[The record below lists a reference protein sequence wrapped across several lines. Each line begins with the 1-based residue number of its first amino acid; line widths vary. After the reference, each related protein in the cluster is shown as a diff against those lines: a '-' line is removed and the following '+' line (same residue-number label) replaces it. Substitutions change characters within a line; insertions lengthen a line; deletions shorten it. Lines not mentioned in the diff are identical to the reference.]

1 MQLAAL
7 DANTLLIAAI
17 AAVPATIAALASLR
31 NGRALRT
38 PSKTSIGRQVEDAL
52 HTAIANNYRL
62 QAMGDEFDVPM
73 PDKASA
79 SESRVEALNEVKT
92 RAERRPRG

>member
-1 MQLAAL
+1 VLAEL

-38 PSKTSIGRQVEDAL
+38 PSKATIGRQVEDAL
-52 HTAIANNYRL
+52 QTAIANNFRL
-62 QAMGDEFDVPM
+62 QSMANALDVAMPE
-73 PDKASA
+73 KAA
-79 SESRVEALNEVKT
+79 AVEADVLARNTIET
-92 RAERRPRG
+92 RAERAQRG